1 MVRKSNMKYSKLM
14 KERIRRVRV
23 LFKELGYDIFE
34 GEKHE
39 ESYSAGIDDN
49 REFQCGYFID
59 NDSKFLELVFTFS
72 FSIKLGPYVR
82 GNLEEMIKICYE
94 YGCYINLFTS
104 EEEITFSVFSK
115 LYYAGLNYYSL
126 RDTLNDFK
134 ACVEDLKILLN
145 IQTAGEEE
153 EDEDS

>member
-1 MVRKSNMKYSKLM
+1 MKYSKLM

>member
-1 MVRKSNMKYSKLM
+1 MKYSKLM

-49 REFQCGYFID
+49 KEFQCGYFID

-72 FSIKLGPYVR
+72 FSIKLGQYVR

>member
-1 MVRKSNMKYSKLM
+1 MKYSKLM

-49 REFQCGYFID
+49 NDFQCGYYID
-59 NDSKFLELVFTFS
+59 TDSKFLEIVFTFS
-72 FSIKLGPYVR
+72 FSLKLGQYVKN
-82 GNLEEMIKICYE
+82 NLEEMTKICYE
-94 YGCYINLFTS
+94 YGCYLNLFTS

-115 LYYAGLNYYSL
+115 IYYAGLNYYSL

-134 ACVEDLKILLN
+134 GCTEDLKVLLD
-145 IQTAGEEE
+145 IQSQTEEGD
-153 EDEDS
+153 EDEDT